1 MMNSKNVLS
10 SNLCKYLFAFTVGL
24 ATHSVMNPLNAQ
36 PLQGEVKEK
45 KVYDTLELKALEGYY
60 QFQNDKDVF
69 LQITAK
75 GNNLILKQLWNGE
88 EIVFVQKSELEF
100 FNEEKSF
107 PLKFS
112 KDKDGAII
120 QVLAFD
126 KDLWNKV
133 KDYKPVIK
141 KEIQLTPS
149 QLKAFEGK
157 YQFQFEKGK
166 DAFLQIT
173 AGKDHLVLKQLWD
186 GKEIS
191 FVPESELEFFC
202 KDQPFP
208 LKFIKDKNG
217 NVIQMLAF
225 DRDLWEKVKE

>member
-1 MMNSKNVLS
+1 MINSKKSPL
-10 SNLCKYLFAFTVGL
+10 SNLCKYVFALTLVL
-24 ATHSVMNPLNAQ
+24 AIYFVRNPMNAQ
-36 PLQGEVKEK
+36 PLQGGVTEK
-45 KVYDTLELKALEGYY
+45 KVKDTLELKAFEGYY

-75 GNNLILKQLWNGE
+75 GNNLILKQLWDGE
-88 EIVFVQKSELEF
+88 EIVFVRKSELEF

-112 KDKDGAII
+112 KDKNGVIT

-126 KDLWNKV
+126 RDLWNKV

-141 KEIQLTPS
+141 KEIQLTPQ

-157 YQFQFEKGK
+157 YRFQFEKGK
-166 DAFLQIT
+166 DDFLQIT
-173 AGKDHLVLKQLWD
+173 AMENHLVLKQLWD
-186 GKEIS
+186 GKEIN
-191 FVPESELEFFC
+191 FVPESELDFFC
-202 KDQPFP
+202 KDQSFP

-217 NVIQMLAF
+217 SIIQMLAF
-225 DRDLWEKVKE
+225 NRDLWEKVKE

>member
-1 MMNSKNVLS
+1 MNSKNAPS
-10 SNLCKYLFAFTVGL
+10 SNLCKYVFALTVGL
-24 ATHSVMNPLNAQ
+24 ATYSVMNPLNAQ
-36 PLQGEVKEK
+36 PLREEVREK
-45 KVYDTLELKALEGYY
+45 KVYDTLELKAFEGYY
-60 QFQNDKDVF
+60 QFQNDKNVF

-75 GNNLILKQLWNGE
+75 GNNLILKQLWDGE
-88 EIVFVQKSELEF
+88 EIVFIQKSESEF

-112 KDKDGAII
+112 KDKEGAII

-149 QLKAFEGK
+149 QLKAFEGR

-173 AGKDHLVLKQLWD
+173 AGNDHLILKQLWD

-191 FVPESELEFFC
+191 FVSESESEFFC
-202 KDQPFP
+202 KDRLFP

-225 DRDLWEKVKE
+225 DKDLWEKVKE

>member
-1 MMNSKNVLS
+1 MS
-10 SNLCKYLFAFTVGL
+10 
-24 ATHSVMNPLNAQ
+24 PLNAQ
-36 PLQGEVKEK
+36 PLQGKVTEK
-45 KVYDTLELKALEGYY
+45 KVHDTLELKAFEGYY
-60 QFQNDKDVF
+60 QFQNDKNDF

-75 GNNLILKQLWNGE
+75 GNNLILKQLWDSK
-88 EIVFVQKSELEF
+88 EIIFVQKSELEF

-157 YQFQFEKGK
+157 YRFQFEKGK

-173 AGKDHLVLKQLWD
+173 AGTDHLVLKQLWD
-186 GKEIS
+186 DKEIS
-191 FVPESELEFFC
+191 FVPKSELEFFC
-202 KDQPFP
+202 KDKPFP

-225 DRDLWEKVKE
+225 DKDLWEKVKE

>member
-1 MMNSKNVLS
+1 M
-10 SNLCKYLFAFTVGL
+10 SNLCKYVFALTVCL
-24 ATHSVMNPLNAQ
+24 ATYSVMNPLNAQ
-36 PLQGEVKEK
+36 PLQGEVTEK
-45 KVYDTLELKALEGYY
+45 KVHDTLELTAFEGYY
-60 QFQNDKDVF
+60 QFQNDKNDF

-75 GNNLILKQLWNGE
+75 GNNLILKQLWDGE

-141 KEIQLTPS
+141 KEIQLTPG
-149 QLKAFEGK
+149 QLKAVEGK
-157 YQFQFEKGK
+157 YQFQFEKDK
-166 DAFLQIT
+166 DVFLQIT

-191 FVPESELEFFC
+191 FVSESELEFFC
-202 KDQPFP
+202 KNKPFP

-225 DRDLWEKVKE
+225 DKDSWEKVKE

>member
-1 MMNSKNVLS
+1 MS
-10 SNLCKYLFAFTVGL
+10 SA
-24 ATHSVMNPLNAQ
+24 NAE
-36 PLQGEVKEK
+36 PLQRLKENG
-45 KVYDTLELKALEGYY
+45 VRDTQQLKAFEGYY

-69 LQITAK
+69 LQITVK
-75 GNNLILKQLWNGE
+75 GNNLTLKQLWDGQ

-112 KDKDGAII
+112 KDKDGTIT

-126 KDLWNKV
+126 RDLWNKV

-141 KEIQLTPS
+141 KEIKLTPQ

-157 YQFQFEKGK
+157 YRFQFEKGE
-166 DAFLQIT
+166 DSFLQIT
-173 AGKDHLVLKQLWD
+173 TAEDHLVLKQLWD
-186 GKEIS
+186 NKEIN

-202 KDQPFP
+202 KDRNFP

-217 NVIQMLAF
+217 NVIQMLVF
-225 DRDLWEKVKE
+225 NKDLWERVKE